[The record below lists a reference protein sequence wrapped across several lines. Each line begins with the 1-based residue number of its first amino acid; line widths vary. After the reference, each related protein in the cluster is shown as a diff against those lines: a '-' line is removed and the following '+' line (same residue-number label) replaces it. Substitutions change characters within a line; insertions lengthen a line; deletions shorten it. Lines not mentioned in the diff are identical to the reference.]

1 MSTDGSDHPPQNSA
15 PKRSTSS
22 ATLRAS
28 KDPLAEV
35 GVRKGSLVGDTYRIE
50 GVLGVGGMGVVTLAL
65 DERLDRH
72 VAIKF
77 VKPAMF
83 AMPEARALF
92 VEEARA
98 MARLSHRNVLA
109 VYASGDHS
117 DTPYFVMEY
126 IDGQTVEQWL
136 ASQPDGALPS
146 VEDVVRVME
155 QSCTGVDAIH
165 ATGTVHRDLKPS
177 NLLIDKKFRVAV
189 GDFGVARES
198 EPGSGASV
206 LVGTAA
212 YLAPEAAFGED
223 IVREESRDI
232 YALGCIAYELLTG
245 RTPFVGETDMNV
257 LTQHVLQIPV
267 PPSERRAG
275 LSSGYDDIILK
286 ALAKNVDERYASAG
300 AFRDALLAEHRGTR
314 DPKRILVAD
323 DDPDWRQILVSAL
336 MARFPTSVVDQ
347 VADGAAALDAFCD
360 KPYSVVLVD
369 LEMPEMDGTKLT
381 VLLRA
386 IDSAHRTPIIVLTA
400 AGGPSEWKRLSA
412 IGADAFLV
420 KPVDAEDVELVIRRT
435 LRTRRAAMPLKD
447 SVPSIPPPPP
457 AKPAT

>member
-1 MSTDGSDHPPQNSA
+1 MTTG

-22 ATLRAS
+22 MTMRACV
-28 KDPLAEV
+28 DPLAEV
-35 GVRKGSLVGDTYRIE
+35 GVRKGALIGDTYRID
-50 GVLGVGGMGVVTLAL
+50 GVLGVGGMGVVALAL

-77 VKPAMF
+77 VKPSMF
-83 AMPEARALF
+83 TVPEARGLF

-109 VYASGDHS
+109 VYAFGDHA

-126 IDGQTVEQWL
+126 IDGRTVEQWL
-136 ASQPDGALPS
+136 VEQTAGSLPS
-146 VEDVVRVME
+146 VDDVVRVME
-155 QSCTGVDAIH
+155 QACMGVAAIH

-177 NLLIDKKFRVAV
+177 NLLIDKNFRVAV
-189 GDFGVARES
+189 GDFGVARVGELGT
-198 EPGSGASV
+198 GSPT

-212 YLAPEAAFGED
+212 YMAPEAAFGEET
-223 IVREESRDI
+223 IREEARDI
-232 YALGCIAYELLTG
+232 YALGCVAYELLTG
-245 RTPFVGETDMNV
+245 RPPFTGESDMNV
-257 LTQHVLQIPV
+257 LTQHVLQAPL
-267 PPSERRAG
+267 PPSERRPG
-275 LSSGYDDIILK
+275 LSPGYDDVILK
-286 ALAKNVDERYASAG
+286 ALAKDVEQRYATAE
-300 AFRDALLAEHRGTR
+300 AFRTALLAEHRGTR
-314 DPKRILVAD
+314 DPERILVAD

-336 MARFPTSVVDQ
+336 TARFPTSEVDQ

-420 KPVDAEDVELVIRRT
+420 KPVDPEDVELVIRRT
-435 LRTRRAAMPLKD
+435 LRARRAAK
-447 SVPSIPPPPP
+447 PSMAPPPL
-457 AKPAT
+457 KPAT

>member
-1 MSTDGSDHPPQNSA
+1 MSIGSDHPKDPGPQRTA
-15 PKRSTSS
+15 S
-22 ATLRAS
+22 ATMRAC

-35 GVRKGSLVGDTYRIE
+35 GVQKGTLVGGTYRIE
-50 GVLGVGGMGVVTLAL
+50 GVLGVGGMGVVAQAL

-77 VKPAMF
+77 VKPSMF
-83 AMPEARALF
+83 AVPEARTLF
-92 VEEARA
+92 TGEARA

-109 VYASGDHS
+109 VYASGDHG

-126 IDGQTVEQWL
+126 IDGRTAEQWL
-136 ASQPDGALPS
+136 TAAADGGLPS
-146 VEDVVRVME
+146 VEDVVRVIE

-177 NLLIDKKFRVAV
+177 NLLIDKSFRVAV
-189 GDFGVARES
+189 GDFGVARIS
-198 EPGSGASV
+198 ELASGPQM

-212 YLAPEAAFGED
+212 YLAPEAAFGEEG
-223 IVREESRDI
+223 VREEARDI

-245 RTPFVGETDMNV
+245 RPPFVGETDMNV
-257 LTQHVLQIPV
+257 LTQHVLQIPT
-267 PPSERRAG
+267 PPSERRPG
-275 LSSGYDDIILK
+275 LSAGYDEVILK
-286 ALAKNVDERYASAG
+286 ALAKNIDERYQSAG

-314 DPKRILVAD
+314 DPERILVAD

-336 MARFPTSVVDQ
+336 VTRFPRSVVDQ

-435 LRTRRAAMPLKD
+435 LRARRAAYAAI
-447 SVPSIPPPPP
+447 PSLLPPPLPS
-457 AKPAT
+457 T